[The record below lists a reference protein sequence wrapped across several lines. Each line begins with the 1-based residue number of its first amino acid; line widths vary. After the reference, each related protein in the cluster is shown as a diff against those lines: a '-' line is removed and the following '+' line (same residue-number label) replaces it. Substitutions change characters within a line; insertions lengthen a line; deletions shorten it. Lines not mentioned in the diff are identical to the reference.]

1 MAAPAGLARRSG
13 VFHHARELLA
23 RELVSHVGVRAAD
36 VLLRVVQHLVLR
48 LAADRLATGAVDHL
62 RHPEPPR
69 ALGALS
75 SEVNSVQAA
84 RASRSSASRAAACS
98 ASFFERPV
106 PTPASSPSITA
117 AHVNVRSCGGPA
129 TSRTL

>member
-1 MAAPAGLARRSG
+1 MAAPAVSLG
-13 VFHHARELLA
+13 VLDHARELLA
-23 RELVSHVGVRAAD
+23 RELVSHVGVHVAD
-36 VLLRVVQHLVLR
+36 MLLGVVQHLVLG
-48 LAADRLATGAVDHL
+48 LAADRLAARAVDHL
-62 RHPEPPR
+62 RHFVPPR
-69 ALGALS
+69 SVRCALRVTS
-75 SEVNSVQAA
+75 NIVYAA

-117 AHVNVRSCGGPA
+117 AQVNVRSCGGPA